1 VLVRRAWIG
10 EPPTQLTAQQLDTY
24 RSYAPAGAVANWG
37 ADELVA
43 GHDAGEVAGRLA
55 DAARAAGVDALNLR
69 VQVPGVT
76 PADAR
81 AQIERLGD
89 DAVPAVRDAL
99 YRGPESD

>member
-1 VLVRRAWIG
+1 M
-10 EPPTQLTAQQLDTY
+10 
-24 RSYAPAGAVANWG
+24 
-37 ADELVA
+37 
-43 GHDAGEVAGRLA
+43 LA

-69 VQVPGVT
+69 VHVTGVT

-99 YRGPESD
+99 YRGPASD